1 MSGRMAAGGSGGHGV
16 IDFLRRNEAQLSAVR
31 PCKPSL
37 AAPVKATGWAASKA
51 KLLDEACAR
60 ARGNGR
66 GLALEQRWGRLLIKM
81 LEGMGSEN
89 FCVLAQD
96 LVEEPSTLFEL
107 SLHPHGSQVLRAVLK
122 QLALL
127 LALPEMAAPR
137 EPGHTSSSRQALRQ
151 LLEILYST
159 ATGCLCCK
167 CASELVPS

>member
-1 MSGRMAAGGSGGHGV
+1 V

-81 LEGMGSEN
+81 LEGMGSEQ
-89 FCVLAQD
+89 FCVLAKD
-96 LVEEPSTLFEL
+96 LVGEPTTLFEL

-127 LALPEMAAPR
+127 LALPEMAAPC
-137 EPGHTSSSRQALRQ
+137 EPAHASSGRLALRQ
-151 LLEILYST
+151 LLGILYGA
-159 ATGCLCCK
+159 ATGDLCRM
-167 CASELVPS
+167 CAS